1 MLSHSLFSEKTAEQ
15 LQPESRFQME
25 ILADFNKNATVPCL
39 ILRLVTKVSCH
50 PLHRSDGVSADPK
63 KRLAQECFS
72 CWCGGVCFLL
82 AMALSSLV
90 QFRLFWWAFQPGS
103 FVLSSATHIKTSD
116 WLSQACRHSI
126 KSKTPLTGWG
136 LKVGGREAYL
146 HFNVAISQIWLRFD
160 QCFNVMICW
169 NSLYQHAA
177 KVFTKKTYL
186 RVQVLFNAFPWYP
199 GAHHWQLD
207 PVVL

>member
-1 MLSHSLFSEKTAEQ
+1 MECQ
-15 LQPESRFQME
+15 L
-25 ILADFNKNATVPCL
+25 I
-39 ILRLVTKVSCH
+39 
-50 PLHRSDGVSADPK
+50 PK
-63 KRLAQECFS
+63 KDSPRSVFRADV
-72 CWCGGVCFLL
+72 GVFAFYWQWLSLL
-82 AMALSSLV
+82 LYSL
-90 QFRLFWWAFQPGS
+90 RLFWWAFEPGS
-103 FVLSSATHIKTSD
+103 FVLSSATHIKTSG

-146 HFNVAISQIWLRFD
+146 HFNVAISEIWLRFD
-160 QCFNVMICW
+160 QCFNVMIFW
-169 NSLYQHAA
+169 NSPYQHAA

>member
-1 MLSHSLFSEKTAEQ
+1 MECQ
-15 LQPESRFQME
+15 L
-25 ILADFNKNATVPCL
+25 I
-39 ILRLVTKVSCH
+39 
-50 PLHRSDGVSADPK
+50 PK
-63 KRLAQECFS
+63 KDSPRSVFRADV
-72 CWCGGVCFLL
+72 GVFAFYWQWLSLL
-82 AMALSSLV
+82 LYSL
-90 QFRLFWWAFQPGS
+90 RLFWWAFEPGS
-103 FVLSSATHIKTSD
+103 FVLSSATHIKTSV

-169 NSLYQHAA
+169 NSPYQHAA